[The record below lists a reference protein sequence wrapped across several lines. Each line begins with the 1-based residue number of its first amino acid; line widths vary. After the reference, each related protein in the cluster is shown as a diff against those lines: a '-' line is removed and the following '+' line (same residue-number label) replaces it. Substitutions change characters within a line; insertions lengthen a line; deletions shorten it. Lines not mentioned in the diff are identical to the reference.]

1 MHLFVNAFTKTFKNS
16 NIVCQ
21 VLCEDRQ
28 SPPLLGVNGS
38 SEDKLYRSKS
48 ADMEESTEKEQM
60 RKMLSEG

>member
-1 MHLFVNAFTKTFKNS
+1 MY
-16 NIVCQ
+16 Q

-38 SEDKLYRSKS
+38 SEDKLFRSKS